1 MSAREIIL
9 CHPVRTAIGAYNGSL
24 KSVPATELGAVVV
37 RETLRR
43 AGIDL
48 PILVLGPV
56 TREQIVVA
64 LDNRITIGV
73 IGPEELENVCAIARE
88 RDVAIHLK
96 LDSGMGRMGVLES
109 E

>member
-43 AGIDL
+43 AGIAAAAWSCSPDRRCFL
-48 PILVLGPV
+48 P
-56 TREQIVVA
+56 R
-64 LDNRITIGV
+64 
-73 IGPEELENVCAIARE
+73 ARGLSTACSCE
-88 RDVAIHLK
+88 CRRGD
-96 LDSGMGRMGVLES
+96 E
-109 E
+109 